1 MALWDQLENF
11 INESVRFSKE
21 AYEKAKELG
30 NLTKMELEVK
40 NLQGQLQKLLSQLGG
55 VVHHLMVE
63 EERSEVSSDDEAV
76 SKILGEIEQLNRDLA
91 RKEAEMDKIRQ
102 ERRSNGKQE

>member
-1 MALWDQLENF
+1 MALWDQVESF

-40 NLQGQLQKLLSQLGG
+40 NLQGQLQKELAQLGG
-55 VVHHLMVE
+55 VVHHLLAE
-63 EERSEVSSDDEAV
+63 EDRSEVSRDDEAV
-76 SKILGEIEQLNRDLA
+76 SRILGELEELNRDLA
-91 RKEAEMDKIRQ
+91 RKEAEMDKIRR
-102 ERRSNGKQE
+102 ERNNGEKRE